1 MISTKE
7 KLILKEVLRG
17 DYVSGVIKI
26 LEEGN
31 ILSNRGSVYSSSM
44 IRRVFNGFACNLKIE
59 QAIFSLYAQRKAEIE
74 NEKISRM
81 KILGIY
87 DKEN

>member
-44 IRRVFNGFACNLKIE
+44 IRRVFNGFACNLKLNKPFLVCMLSVRLKLRTKKL
-59 QAIFSLYAQRKAEIE
+59 A
-74 NEKISRM
+74 
-81 KILGIY
+81 G
-87 DKEN
+87 